1 MRMWISSWFHILV
14 PDFGTRGVER
24 VNPAAPLARD
34 PPRVVAQGGRRVRV
48 TERGVSAVA
57 GELLERGFDQAAP
70 KVSDCRVI
78 AERIHSHVDI
88 GKGAFAHRVGG

>member
-1 MRMWISSWFHILV
+1 
-14 PDFGTRGVER
+14 
-24 VNPAAPLARD
+24 
-34 PPRVVAQGGRRVRV
+34 V
-48 TERGVSAVA
+48 TARGVSAVA
-57 GELLERGFDQAAP
+57 GELLERGFDQAAS